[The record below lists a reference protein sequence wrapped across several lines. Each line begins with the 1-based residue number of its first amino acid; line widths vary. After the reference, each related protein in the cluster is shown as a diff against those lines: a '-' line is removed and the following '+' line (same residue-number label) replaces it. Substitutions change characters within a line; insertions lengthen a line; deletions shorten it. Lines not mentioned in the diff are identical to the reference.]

1 MNNNW
6 IIKNSPPVECGILG
20 ESLKF
25 PSRNIYCVGRNYRD
39 HAKEMGSDPD
49 REQPF
54 FFQKT
59 SDVLVN
65 DGSEIGYPKDTS
77 NFQYEVE
84 LVVAISEEAFHR
96 EAFPK
101 ESQFVGGGCASFTDI
116 TNQLPGAYPRAS
128 YLLRFALQKLNQG
141 DLIEPEEI
149 LPIYLN
155 DENSWKKIK

>member
-54 FFQKT
+54 FFICNLESSGCKLIVESPT
-59 SDVLVN
+59 PCIVL
-65 DGSEIGYPKDTS
+65 
-77 NFQYEVE
+77 
-84 LVVAISEEAFHR
+84 
-96 EAFPK
+96 
-101 ESQFVGGGCASFTDI
+101 
-116 TNQLPGAYPRAS
+116 
-128 YLLRFALQKLNQG
+128 
-141 DLIEPEEI
+141 
-149 LPIYLN
+149 
-155 DENSWKKIK
+155 